1 MLTDVLRNE
10 PTPEADS
17 YGVGSTSC
25 LKLRQQMAHVRLHRL
40 LGEEQSL
47 ADLAIDETVCHEL
60 EHLDLAGGRV
70 LAELTRSGRREG
82 DHRAAASRATTRRS
96 RLEPAAVVAVTV
108 QDLPAL
114 SGVHEFR
121 IGAAVTPL

>member
-1 MLTDVLRNE
+1 MLTEVLCDE

-60 EHLDLAGGRV
+60 QHLDLAGGRILTD
-70 LAELTRSGRREG
+70 LAGRGRREWNDCAAAG
-82 DHRAAASRATTRRS
+82 RAATRSS
-96 RLEPAAVVAVTV
+96 RLEAAAVVAVSV

-114 SGVHEFR
+114 SGVHDFP
-121 IGAAVTPL
+121 IGAALVPL